1 MREKWVVRKTI
12 HDHYSDSNQLTYIYM
27 TSCMTMTLDLLPWAI
42 AMGDLGGKYN
52 HKAETWKEFGYR
64 WERRSRDDKSCVLS
78 P

>member
-1 MREKWVVRKTI
+1 MEALRAAAMRKVIKSRMMREKWVVRKTI

-52 HKAETWKEFGYR
+52 HKAET
-64 WERRSRDDKSCVLS
+64 
-78 P
+78 